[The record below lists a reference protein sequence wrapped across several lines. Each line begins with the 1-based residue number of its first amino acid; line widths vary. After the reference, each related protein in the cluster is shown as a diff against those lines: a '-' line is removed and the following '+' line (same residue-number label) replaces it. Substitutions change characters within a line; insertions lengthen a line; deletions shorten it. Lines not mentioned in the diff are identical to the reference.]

1 MKQKY
6 TKMLLR
12 QNGWKGVENMRHKM
26 GLYNEPFQSIQFGK
40 KVFEVRL
47 YDKKR
52 QQIKQ
57 GDEIVFT
64 NLMTA
69 ETMIVKVTEVKR
81 YESFK
86 EMYEQID
93 KKLFDRENV
102 SLEEMLESTYKIY
115 TKEQEKEWGTVAI
128 GVEVIK

>member
-1 MKQKY
+1 
-6 TKMLLR
+6 
-12 QNGWKGVENMRHKM
+12 MRHKM
-26 GLYNEPFQSIQFGK
+26 GLYNEPFQSIYSGK

-52 QQIKQ
+52 QQIKH
-57 GDEIVFT
+57 GDEILFT

-69 ETMIVKVTEVKR
+69 ETIIVKVTEVKR

>member
-1 MKQKY
+1 
-6 TKMLLR
+6 
-12 QNGWKGVENMRHKM
+12 MRHQM
-26 GLYNEPFQSIQFGK
+26 GLYNEPFQSINSGK

-64 NLMTA
+64 NLVTEEIIA
-69 ETMIVKVTEVKR
+69 VKVTEIRR

-86 EMYEQID
+86 KMYEHID
-93 KKLFDRENV
+93 KKLFDREEL
-102 SLEEMLESTYKIY
+102 SIEEMLENTYEIY

>member
-1 MKQKY
+1 
-6 TKMLLR
+6 
-12 QNGWKGVENMRHKM
+12 MRHQM
-26 GLYNEPFQSIQFGK
+26 RLYNEPFQSICSGK

-64 NLMTA
+64 NLVTA
-69 ETMIVKVTEVKR
+69 EIIAVKVTEIKR

-93 KKLFDRENV
+93 GKLFDRENV
-102 SLEEMLESTYKIY
+102 SIEERLESTYKIY

-128 GVEVIK
+128 GIKVII